1 MPQVAACAHARPCK
15 LGVACLPPTS
25 GKQVLVDRRTF
36 IKATGLPV
44 GASALG
50 LGTSIGAAA
59 QATPR
64 APVVVVGGGAFGAW
78 TALQLREMG
87 HRVTLVDAYGPGN
100 SRATSGDETRQ
111 IRCGYGDRELY
122 SRSALRA
129 FAAWRARQEEFGV
142 SLMMQTGRLQ
152 LAPDWTPGLRATQAT
167 LGKLGV
173 AVEAITHDDLR
184 KRYPQMNPEGV
195 GIGLLEPGAS
205 VLRAKQAILAV
216 AAAFKRKGGT
226 VTIARATPGRSQGRK
241 LLDLDT
247 AGGDRIA
254 AEQFVFACGP
264 WLPRL
269 FPALLGSKIQ
279 VPGRDVLYFGTPA
292 GDTRFSFPNFPNYS
306 EDRCYGFANIDERG
320 FKVCTTTGA
329 ASFDPDTDE
338 RIVTPHEVRRARAYL
353 ALRFPALKDQPVIET
368 RVCQLENTADEHFI
382 IDRHPDYDNVL
393 IAGGGSG
400 HGFKHGPV
408 IGEYIAKR
416 AIGEPTDAAFDQM
429 VRLSRTS
436 AR

>member
-1 MPQVAACAHARPCK
+1 MN
-15 LGVACLPPTS
+15 
-25 GKQVLVDRRTF
+25 RRTF
-36 IKATGLPV
+36 IKAAAVPLGAPALARFD
-44 GASALG
+44 ASAAMQ
-50 LGTSIGAAA
+50 TTARSS
-59 QATPR
+59 
-64 APVVVVGGGAFGAW
+64 VVVVGGGAFGAW
-78 TALQLREMG
+78 TALHLREMG
-87 HRVTLVDAYGPGN
+87 HTVTLLDAYGPGN

-129 FAAWRARQEEFGV
+129 FTAWKARQEEFGV
-142 SLMMQTGRLQ
+142 ALMMETGRLQ
-152 LAPDWTPGLRATQAT
+152 LAPDWTPSLRATQAT
-167 LGKLGV
+167 LTKLGR
-173 AVEAITHDDLR
+173 AVEAMTQDDMR
-184 KRYPQMNPEGV
+184 KRYPQMNPEGMGV
-195 GIGLLEPGAS
+195 GLLEPGAA

-216 AAAFKRKGGT
+216 AAALKRKGGT
-226 VTIARATPGRSQGRK
+226 ITIARARPGRAEGRR
-241 LLDLDT
+241 LADLET
-247 AGGDRIA
+247 AAGERVA
-254 AEQFVFACGP
+254 AQTFVFACGP

-269 FPALLGSKIQ
+269 FPAFLGSRIQ

-306 EDRCYGFANIDERG
+306 EDRCYGFASIDERG

-329 ASFDPDTDE
+329 PSFDPDTDE

-353 ALRFPALKDQPVIET
+353 ALRFPLLKDQPVIES

-382 IDRHPDYDNVL
+382 IDKHPDYDNVL

-416 AIGEPTDAAFDQM
+416 ALGEATDPAFDHM
-429 VRLSRTS
+429 VRL

>member
-1 MPQVAACAHARPCK
+1 M
-15 LGVACLPPTS
+15 
-25 GKQVLVDRRTF
+25 DRRTF
-36 IKATGLPV
+36 LKAASVPL

-50 LGTSIGAAA
+50 VNASALGTTA
-59 QATPR
+59 QTTPR
-64 APVVVVGGGAFGAW
+64 SSVVVVGGGAFGAW
-78 TALQLREMG
+78 TALHLREMG
-87 HRVTLVDAYGPGN
+87 HTVTLLDAYGPGN

-129 FAAWRARQEEFGV
+129 FTAWRTRQEEFGV
-142 SLMMQTGRLQ
+142 PLMMETGRLQ
-152 LAPDWTPGLRATQAT
+152 LVPDWTPGLRATQAT
-167 LGKLGV
+167 LAKIGV
-173 AVEAITHDDLR
+173 KTEAMTQDEMR
-184 KRYPQMNPEGV
+184 KRYPQMNPEGMGV
-195 GIGLLEPGAS
+195 GLLEPGAS
-205 VLRAKQAILAV
+205 VLRAKQAILTV

-226 VTIARATPGRSQGRK
+226 ISIARAKPGLGEGRR
-241 LLDLDT
+241 LMDLEI
-247 AGGDRIA
+247 ANGDRVA
-254 AEQFVFACGP
+254 AQQFVFACGP

-269 FPALLGSKIQ
+269 FPALLGTRIQ

-292 GDTRFSFPNFPNYS
+292 GDTRFTFPNFPNYS

-320 FKVCTTTGA
+320 FKVCATSGA
-329 ASFDPDTDE
+329 TSFDPDTDE

-416 AIGEPTDAAFDQM
+416 ALGEPTDPAFDHM
-429 VRLSRTS
+429 VRL
-436 AR
+436 ARA